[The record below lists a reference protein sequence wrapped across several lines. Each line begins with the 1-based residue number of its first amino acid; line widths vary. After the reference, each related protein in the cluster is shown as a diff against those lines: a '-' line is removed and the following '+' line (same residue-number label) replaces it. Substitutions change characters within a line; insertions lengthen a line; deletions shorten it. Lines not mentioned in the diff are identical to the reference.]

1 MNNLSPEDC
10 TFFLITRAS
19 LAVTSVFKKALANHR
34 LTDVKPSY
42 LGVLMCLWKDEAMDE
57 VLGKL
62 GTDDGMKLSELGRC
76 AGVEPSTITGLIDR
90 MEKDGLVYRSSM
102 PNDRR
107 ANKANLAEKGS
118 AIRSKVFDALDELA
132 QEVFAG
138 IEGDDIE
145 TIKKIL
151 RKMIENAYKKKGG
164 A

>member
-19 LAVTSVFKKALANHR
+19 LAVTSVFKKALARNT
-34 LTDVKPSY
+34 LPDVKPSY

-62 GTDDGMKLSELGRC
+62 GSEDGMKLSELGRC

-90 MEKDGLVYRSSM
+90 MEKDGLVYRSSI

-107 ANKANLAEKGS
+107 ANKANLTEKGRS
-118 AIRSKVFDALDELA
+118 IRSKVFDALDDLA
-132 QEVFAG
+132 SEAFAG
-138 IEGDDIE
+138 ISDEDIKVA
-145 TIKKIL
+145 KKL
-151 RKMIENAYKKKGG
+151 FRKMIENAYKKKGG
-164 A
+164 T

>member
-1 MNNLSPEDC
+1 MNNLSPDDC

-19 LAVTSVFKKALANHR
+19 LAVTSVFKKALANNQ
-34 LTDVKPSY
+34 LPDVKPSY

-62 GTDDGMKLSELGRC
+62 GSEDGMKLSELGRC

-90 MEKDGLVYRSSM
+90 MEKDGLVYRSSI

-107 ANKANLAEKGS
+107 ANKANLTEKGR
-118 AIRSKVFDALDELA
+118 AIQRKFFGALDDLA
-132 QEVFAG
+132 SEAFAG
-138 IEGDDIE
+138 ISNED
-145 TIKKIL
+145 TKVAKKVL
-151 RKMIENAYKKKGG
+151 RKIIKNASKKN